1 MTKQLFGLFFGWVW
15 RPSLCD
21 GLMDQDT
28 IGLPHP
34 SLIILGRQ
42 VHEGKKS
49 TIFLYLFVSVVLR
62 RINLL
67 LWTTSLDSF
76 SLLDADE
83 RGERG

>member
-34 SLIILGRQ
+34 SLIILGHQ
-42 VHEGKKS
+42 VHKGVRDLL
-49 TIFLYLFVSVVLR
+49 FFVSFFFLLFLR
-62 RINLL
+62 YLCVR
-67 LWTTSLDSF
+67 
-76 SLLDADE
+76 
-83 RGERG
+83 RV

>member
-34 SLIILGRQ
+34 SLIILGHQ
-42 VHEGKKS
+42 GEKAVFS
-49 TIFLYLFVSVVLR
+49 FSFVSSVSVLF
-62 RINLL
+62 NLL
-67 LWTTSLDSF
+67 D
-76 SLLDADE
+76 
-83 RGERG
+83 